1 MYGTGSI
8 KDPFRLKEELA
19 RGNRTLT
26 SKALTSPRLQA
37 GETTLVLLIAGQ
49 SLVANS
55 SDSFYTPVH
64 SGKVDNLSLL
74 DGGTYA
80 ASDPLL
86 GCDGDGG
93 TWMGRCADKLID
105 AGVCARVILVPV
117 ACGGTSITLWEPGA
131 MFSDRITIAAR
142 RCAAVGLVP
151 NLVLWEQGQADHG
164 MATATYKAKLES
176 LIASARTAG
185 LSAPWLIA
193 RSTMENNITDA
204 NIQAAQTAVLNGTDI
219 LAGANSDSLPATPYR
234 RDQTHW
240 NALGADAAANLWRN
254 AIMAAIP

>member
-1 MYGTGSI
+1 MQGTGSI
-8 KDPFRLKEELA
+8 SDPFRLDEVRA

-26 SKALTSPRLQA
+26 GKAISSPRQTP
-37 GETTLVLLIAGQ
+37 GERTLVLIVGGQ

-55 SDSFYTPVH
+55 SDSLYTPVH

-105 AGVCARVILVPV
+105 AGVCDRVVLVPV
-117 ACGGTSITLWEPGA
+117 ACGGTSITLWEPGT
-131 MFSDRITIAAR
+131 MFGDRISVAAK
-142 RCAAVGLVP
+142 RCAAVGLQP
-151 NLVLWEQGQADHG
+151 SLVLWEQGQSDHG
-164 MATATYKAKLES
+164 MASATYRAKL
-176 LIASARTAG
+176 LGIIAGVRSAG
-185 LSAPWLIA
+185 LAAPWLVA
-193 RSTMENNITDA
+193 RSTMEANITDA
-204 NIQAAQTAVLNGTDI
+204 NVRAAQSAVVNGTDI
-219 LAGANSDSLPATPYR
+219 LAGPDSDSLPASPYR

-240 NALGADAAANLWRN
+240 NALGADAAAGLWRD
-254 AIMAAIP
+254 AIVAAL